1 VPTTFALIPGAGGS
15 AWFWHRVVPHLT
27 AAGADIEVMPGR
39 HLMALS
45 HPDEL
50 AARLLCSLSAS

>member
-1 VPTTFALIPGAGGS
+1 LALIPGAGGS

>member
-1 VPTTFALIPGAGGS
+1 LIPGAGGS
-15 AWFWHRVVPHLT
+15 AWFWHRVLPHLS
-27 AAGADIEVMPGR
+27 AAGADVEVMRGR
-39 HLMALS
+39 HRMALS